1 MPPLRCCSY
10 LPSHPR
16 TAQEWPARTVTIVVP
31 FSAGGTADL
40 FARLLATHMQQKL
53 GGSFIVENRAGA
65 GGNIGAGA
73 VAKATPDGYTLLL
86 GTVSTHAINQFM
98 YSNMLFDPA
107 KDFPPVSL
115 IARLPNV
122 LVVNP
127 KIPAKTPAEL
137 VAYLKANPDKLTYAS
152 SGVGTS
158 IHLAAE
164 LFKIKTGTTMTHV
177 PYRSSGEVM
186 QNVTAGHVDLA
197 FDNMTLAWPQ
207 AKAGNVR
214 ALAVTSLERSA
225 TAPDLPTM
233 DETFKGFEAT
243 SWHGL
248 FAPAGTPKPIVDK
261 LVGGSETHSRHPGE
275 QAEAHGYRR
284 GGLAD
289 DAGRIHRLHR
299 DRAREMGTGGQG
311 LGRQSAV
318 KLQSVH
324 GVALRR
330 RSSSITSGFRLSL
343 QVRRNTFRG
352 LQCALKSNPWSK
364 TSSGRSD
371 C

>member
-1 MPPLRCCSY
+1 MRLILAAAMTLLTATLSPV
-10 LPSHPR
+10 H
-16 TAQEWPARTVTIVVP
+16 AQEWPAKTVTIIVP
-31 FSAGGTADL
+31 FTAGGTADL
-40 FARLLATHMQQKL
+40 FARLLAANMQQKL
-53 GGSFIVENRAGA
+53 GASFIVENRSGA
-65 GGNIGAGA
+65 GGNIGAAA
-73 VAKATPDGYTLLL
+73 VAKSPNDGYTLLL

-98 YSNMLFDPA
+98 YSNMQFDPA
-107 KDFPPVSL
+107 KDFQPISL

-137 VAYLKANPDKLTYAS
+137 VTYLKANPDKITYAS

-207 AKAGNVR
+207 AQSGNVR
-214 ALAVTSLERSA
+214 ALAVTSLERSP
-225 TAPDLPTM
+225 TAPNIPTM

-261 LVGGSETHSRHPGE
+261 LA
-275 QAEAHGYRR
+275 AEVK
-284 GGLAD
+284 
-289 DAGRIHRLHR
+289 RILEVPENKQKLM
-299 DRAREMGTGGQG
+299 DIGAVASPMTPDEFTAFIATERAKWEP
-311 LGRQSAV
+311 V
-318 KLQSVH
+318 V
-324 GVALRR
+324 VA
-330 RSSSITSGFRLSL
+330 SGAKA
-343 QVRRNTFRG
+343 Q
-352 LQCALKSNPWSK
+352 
-364 TSSGRSD
+364 
-371 C
+371 

>member
-1 MPPLRCCSY
+1 MRWMIGASVALSVFAASPA
-10 LPSHPR
+10 

-53 GGSFIVENRAGA
+53 GGSFIVENRVGA
-65 GGNIGAGA
+65 GGNIGASA

-107 KDFPPVSL
+107 KDFAPISL

-127 KIPAKTPAEL
+127 KIPAKTPTEL

-248 FAPAGTPKPIVDK
+248 FAPAGTPKPVVDK
-261 LVGGSETHSRHPGE
+261 LS
-275 QAEAHGYRR
+275 AEVK
-284 GGLAD
+284 
-289 DAGRIHRLHR
+289 RIL
-299 DRAREMGTGGQG
+299 DMPENKQKLMDIGAVPSPMTPDEFTAFIVTERAKWEPV
-311 LGRQSAV
+311 V
-318 KLQSVH
+318 K
-324 GVALRR
+324 A
-330 RSSSITSGFRLSL
+330 SGAKA
-343 QVRRNTFRG
+343 Q
-352 LQCALKSNPWSK
+352 
-364 TSSGRSD
+364 
-371 C
+371 

>member
-1 MPPLRCCSY
+1 MRLILAAAMTLLTATLSPV
-10 LPSHPR
+10 H
-16 TAQEWPARTVTIVVP
+16 AQEWPAKTVTIIVP
-31 FSAGGTADL
+31 FTAGGTADL
-40 FARLLATHMQQKL
+40 FARLLAAHMQQKL
-53 GGSFIVENRAGA
+53 GASFIVENRSGA
-65 GGNIGAGA
+65 GGNIGAAA
-73 VAKATPDGYTLLL
+73 VAKSPNDGYTLLL

-98 YSNMLFDPA
+98 YSNMQFDPA
-107 KDFPPVSL
+107 KDFQPISL

-137 VAYLKANPDKLTYAS
+137 VTYLKANPDKITYAS

-207 AKAGNVR
+207 AQSGNVR
-214 ALAVTSLERSA
+214 ALAVTSLERSP
-225 TAPDLPTM
+225 TAPNIPTM

-261 LVGGSETHSRHPGE
+261 LA
-275 QAEAHGYRR
+275 AEVK
-284 GGLAD
+284 
-289 DAGRIHRLHR
+289 RILEVPENKQKLM
-299 DRAREMGTGGQG
+299 DIGAVASPMTPDEFTAFIATERAKWEP
-311 LGRQSAV
+311 V
-318 KLQSVH
+318 V
-324 GVALRR
+324 VA
-330 RSSSITSGFRLSL
+330 SGAKA
-343 QVRRNTFRG
+343 Q
-352 LQCALKSNPWSK
+352 
-364 TSSGRSD
+364 
-371 C
+371 

>member
-1 MPPLRCCSY
+1 MRLIFAAAMTLLTAALSPL
-10 LPSHPR
+10 H
-16 TAQEWPARTVTIVVP
+16 AQEWPAKTVTIIVP
-31 FSAGGTADL
+31 FTAGGTADL
-40 FARLLATHMQQKL
+40 FARLLAANMQQKL
-53 GGSFIVENRAGA
+53 GASFIVENRSGA
-65 GGNIGAGA
+65 GGNIGAAA
-73 VAKATPDGYTLLL
+73 VAKSPNDGYTLLL

-98 YSNMLFDPA
+98 YSNMQFDPA
-107 KDFPPVSL
+107 KDFQPISL

-137 VAYLKANPDKLTYAS
+137 VTYLKANPNKITYAS

-207 AKAGNVR
+207 AQSGNVR
-214 ALAVTSLERSA
+214 ALAVTSLERSP
-225 TAPDLPTM
+225 TAPNIPTM

-248 FAPAGTPKPIVDK
+248 FAPAGTPKPVVDK
-261 LVGGSETHSRHPGE
+261 LA
-275 QAEAHGYRR
+275 AEVK
-284 GGLAD
+284 
-289 DAGRIHRLHR
+289 RILEVPENKQKLM
-299 DRAREMGTGGQG
+299 DIGAVASPMTPDEFTAFIATERAKWEP
-311 LGRQSAV
+311 V
-318 KLQSVH
+318 V
-324 GVALRR
+324 VA
-330 RSSSITSGFRLSL
+330 SGAKA
-343 QVRRNTFRG
+343 Q
-352 LQCALKSNPWSK
+352 
-364 TSSGRSD
+364 
-371 C
+371 

>member
-1 MPPLRCCSY
+1 MRLIFAAAMTLLAAALSPL
-10 LPSHPR
+10 H
-16 TAQEWPARTVTIVVP
+16 AQEWPAKTVTIIVP
-31 FSAGGTADL
+31 FTAGGTADL
-40 FARLLATHMQQKL
+40 FARLLAANMQQKL
-53 GGSFIVENRAGA
+53 GASFIVENRSGA
-65 GGNIGAGA
+65 GGNIGAAA
-73 VAKATPDGYTLLL
+73 VAKSPNDGYTLLL

-98 YSNMLFDPA
+98 YSNMQFDPA
-107 KDFPPVSL
+107 KDFQPISL

-137 VAYLKANPDKLTYAS
+137 VTYLKANPNKVTYAS

-207 AKAGNVR
+207 AQSGNVR
-214 ALAVTSLERSA
+214 ALAVTSLERSP
-225 TAPDLPTM
+225 TAPNIPTM

-248 FAPAGTPKPIVDK
+248 FAPAGTPKPVVDK
-261 LVGGSETHSRHPGE
+261 LA
-275 QAEAHGYRR
+275 AEVK
-284 GGLAD
+284 
-289 DAGRIHRLHR
+289 RIL
-299 DRAREMGTGGQG
+299 DIPENKEKLMQIGAVASPMTPDEFTAFIATERAKWEP
-311 LGRQSAV
+311 V
-318 KLQSVH
+318 V
-324 GVALRR
+324 VA
-330 RSSSITSGFRLSL
+330 SGAKA
-343 QVRRNTFRG
+343 Q
-352 LQCALKSNPWSK
+352 
-364 TSSGRSD
+364 
-371 C
+371 

>member
-1 MPPLRCCSY
+1 MRLVFAAAMALLTTTLSPV
-10 LPSHPR
+10 H
-16 TAQEWPARTVTIVVP
+16 AQEWPAKTVTIIVP
-31 FSAGGTADL
+31 FTAGGTADL
-40 FARLLATHMQQKL
+40 FARLLAANMQQKL
-53 GGSFIVENRAGA
+53 GASFIVENRSGA
-65 GGNIGAGA
+65 GGNIGAAA
-73 VAKATPDGYTLLL
+73 VAKSPNDGYTLLL

-98 YSNMLFDPA
+98 YSNMQFDPA
-107 KDFPPVSL
+107 KDFQPISL

-137 VAYLKANPDKLTYAS
+137 VTYLKANPNKITYAS

-207 AKAGNVR
+207 AQSGNVR
-214 ALAVTSLERSA
+214 ALAVTSLERSP
-225 TAPDLPTM
+225 TAPNIPTM

-248 FAPAGTPKPIVDK
+248 FAPAGTPKPVVDK
-261 LVGGSETHSRHPGE
+261 LA
-275 QAEAHGYRR
+275 AEVK
-284 GGLAD
+284 
-289 DAGRIHRLHR
+289 RILEVPENKQKLM
-299 DRAREMGTGGQG
+299 DIGAVASPMTPDEFTAFIATERAKWEP
-311 LGRQSAV
+311 V
-318 KLQSVH
+318 V
-324 GVALRR
+324 VA
-330 RSSSITSGFRLSL
+330 SGAKA
-343 QVRRNTFRG
+343 Q
-352 LQCALKSNPWSK
+352 
-364 TSSGRSD
+364 
-371 C
+371 

>member
-1 MPPLRCCSY
+1 MRWIFAAAMMLVGTALSPV
-10 LPSHPR
+10 H
-16 TAQEWPARTVTIVVP
+16 AQEWPARTVTIIVP
-31 FSAGGTADL
+31 FTAGGTADL
-40 FARLLATHMQQKL
+40 FARLLAAHMQQKF
-53 GGSFIVENRAGA
+53 GSPFIVENRAGA

-73 VAKATPDGYTLLL
+73 VAVAQPDGYTLLL

-98 YSNMLFDPA
+98 YSNMTFDPA
-107 KDFPPVSL
+107 KNFQPISL
-115 IARLPNV
+115 IARLPNM

-127 KIPAKTPAEL
+127 KIPAKTPTEL

-197 FDNMTLAWPQ
+197 FDNMTLAWPL

-214 ALAVTSLERSA
+214 ALAVTSLERSP
-225 TAPDLPTM
+225 TAPDVPTM

-261 LVGGSETHSRHPGE
+261 LA
-275 QAEAHGYRR
+275 AEVK
-284 GGLAD
+284 
-289 DAGRIHRLHR
+289 RILEVPENKQKLM
-299 DRAREMGTGGQG
+299 DIGAVASPMTPDEFTAFIVTERAKWEPV
-311 LGRQSAV
+311 V
-318 KLQSVH
+318 K
-324 GVALRR
+324 A
-330 RSSSITSGFRLSL
+330 SGAKA
-343 QVRRNTFRG
+343 Q
-352 LQCALKSNPWSK
+352 
-364 TSSGRSD
+364 
-371 C
+371 

>member
-1 MPPLRCCSY
+1 MRLIFAAAMTLLTAALS
-10 LPSHPR
+10 PSH
-16 TAQEWPARTVTIVVP
+16 AQEWPAKTVTIIVP
-31 FSAGGTADL
+31 FTAGGTADL
-40 FARLLATHMQQKL
+40 FARLLAANMQQKL
-53 GGSFIVENRAGA
+53 GASFIVENRSGA
-65 GGNIGAGA
+65 GGNIGAAA
-73 VAKATPDGYTLLL
+73 VAKSPNDGYTLLL

-98 YSNMLFDPA
+98 YSNMQFDPA
-107 KDFPPVSL
+107 KDFQPISL

-137 VAYLKANPDKLTYAS
+137 VTYLKANPDKITYAS

-207 AKAGNVR
+207 AQSGNVR
-214 ALAVTSLERSA
+214 ALAVTSLERSP
-225 TAPDLPTM
+225 TAPNIPTM

-261 LVGGSETHSRHPGE
+261 LA
-275 QAEAHGYRR
+275 AEVKRILEVPENKQKLMDIGAV
-284 GGLAD
+284 ASPMTP
-289 DAGRIHRLHR
+289 DAFTAFIATE
-299 DRAREMGTGGQG
+299 RAKWEP
-311 LGRQSAV
+311 V
-318 KLQSVH
+318 V
-324 GVALRR
+324 VA
-330 RSSSITSGFRLSL
+330 SGAKA
-343 QVRRNTFRG
+343 Q
-352 LQCALKSNPWSK
+352 
-364 TSSGRSD
+364 
-371 C
+371 